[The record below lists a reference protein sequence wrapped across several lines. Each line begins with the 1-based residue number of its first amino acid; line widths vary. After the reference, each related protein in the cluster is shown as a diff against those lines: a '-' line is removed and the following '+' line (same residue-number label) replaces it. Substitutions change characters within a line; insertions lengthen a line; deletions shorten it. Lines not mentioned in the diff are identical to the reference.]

1 MNLTGFN
8 PRNMKSFFLFLFC
21 FLSLPLLL
29 QATDFDTL
37 MLKSKSAFVSDADSV
52 DYAKVVADLQQAVK
66 LQPENPEAH
75 YFLGYAYSRLNAKDG
90 RDMNHVKLALTIKA
104 SDEFGLVTKLSPHYT
119 GDKLALDPYS
129 KISSEWG
136 SLAMSYWCNNQPD
149 SATWAFNEGRKRG
162 GFSDFW
168 LFVNKALLDLC
179 APNSILISSGDNFT
193 IPLWY
198 LHFMEQYRKD
208 VSVVDVS
215 LLGTSWYPSFLTKN
229 ENARFDMPKAM
240 LDTVEYCQW
249 NDSVVVIGDFEWIV
263 SPSYSGQYLLRSD
276 RLLLSM
282 LQENKWRRDVNF
294 TVGFAENTRLSLDTY
309 LASQILTDRLNINNQ
324 PAWDNGR
331 YQKEIEKIL
340 KLISLVNKNSDEEM
354 SVVELIRTN
363 MLVKIDEV
371 MPQDKDFAS
380 KVFGLLNQY
389 VPEKVF
395 PIQDENT
402 KKYMDSLREKL

>member
-1 MNLTGFN
+1 
-8 PRNMKSFFLFLFC
+8 MKFFLLSLFC
-21 FLSLPLLL
+21 FVSLPLFL
-29 QATDFDTL
+29 QAADFDTL
-37 MLKSKSAFVSDADSV
+37 MLKSKSAFVADTDSV
-52 DYAKVVADLQQAVK
+52 DYSKVVEDLQQAVK

-168 LFVNKALLDLC
+168 LSVNKALLDLC

-198 LHFMEQYRKD
+198 LHHMEQYRKD
-208 VSVVDVS
+208 VSVLDVS
-215 LLGTSWYPSFLTKN
+215 LLGTSWYPDFLTKN
-229 ENARFDMPKAM
+229 ENVRFDLPKAM

-263 SPSYSGQYLLRSD
+263 SPSYYGQYLLRSD

-282 LQENKWRRDVNF
+282 LRENKWRRDVNF

-309 LASQILTDRLNINNQ
+309 FATQILTDRLNINGQ
-324 PAWDNGR
+324 PGWNNGR

-340 KLISLVNKNSDEEM
+340 KLIPLVNKNSDEEM
-354 SVVELIRTN
+354 SVVEMIRTN

-371 MPQDKDFAS
+371 MHQDKDFAS
-380 KVFGLLNQY
+380 KIFSLLNQY
-389 VPEKVF
+389 VPETVF

-402 KKYMDSLREKL
+402 KKYIDSLREKF